1 MLSDGATYR
10 DREERDVTLMTL
22 LLFLPA
28 CFALNMAP
36 GPNNLLS
43 LSNAK
48 RYGIRIACL
57 AGIGRLVAF
66 VGMIT
71 LTAMG
76 LATVLYT
83 SETLFLI
90 VKVVG
95 GLYLLWLAF
104 QLWGADPV
112 DGDDGAPE
120 GRSLLALVRQEFL
133 LAAGN
138 PKAILIFT
146 AFLPQFVDPAGNVGF
161 QFLVLGVLF
170 LMLEWVAIAGY
181 AYFGSVLRHW
191 FSRPSMRRLFN
202 RVCSGLLAGAGI
214 GLLLAR
220 KD

>member
-1 MLSDGATYR
+1 
-10 DREERDVTLMTL
+10 MTI
-22 LLFLPA
+22 LLFIPA

-43 LSNAK
+43 MANAK
-48 RYGIRIACL
+48 RYGVRVACY

-71 LTAMG
+71 LAATG

-83 SETLFLI
+83 SEKLFFI
-90 VKVVG
+90 IKIVG
-95 GLYLLWLAF
+95 GLYLLWIAV
-104 QLWGADPV
+104 QLWTADPL
-112 DGDDGAPE
+112 DSGDEALG
-120 GRSLLALVRQEFL
+120 GRSLFQLGRQEFL

-146 AFLPQFVDPAGNVGF
+146 AFLPQFVDPAGSVGF

-181 AYFGSVLRHW
+181 AFFGKALRHW
-191 FSRPSMRRLFN
+191 FSRPSMRRVFN
-202 RVCSGLLAGAGI
+202 RICSGLLGSAGI

-220 KD
+220 RE

>member
-1 MLSDGATYR
+1 MSLITI
-10 DREERDVTLMTL
+10 
-22 LLFLPA
+22 LLFIPA

-43 LSNAK
+43 MANAK
-48 RYGIRIACL
+48 RYGVRVACY

-71 LTAMG
+71 LAATG

-83 SETLFLI
+83 SEKLFFI
-90 VKVVG
+90 IKIVG
-95 GLYLLWLAF
+95 GLYLLWIAF
-104 QLWGADPV
+104 QLWTADPS
-112 DGDDGAPE
+112 DSGDEALGE
-120 GRSLLALVRQEFL
+120 SSLLQLGRQEFL

-146 AFLPQFVDPAGNVGF
+146 AFLPQFVDPTGSVGF

-181 AYFGSVLRHW
+181 AFFGKALRHW
-191 FSRPSMRRLFN
+191 FSRPSMRRVFN
-202 RVCSGLLAGAGI
+202 RICSGLLGSAGI

-220 KD
+220 RE

>member
-1 MLSDGATYR
+1 MD
-10 DREERDVTLMTL
+10 LMTL

-43 LSNAK
+43 MSNAK
-48 RYGIRIACL
+48 RYGVRVACF
-57 AGIGRLVAF
+57 AGVGRLAAF
-66 VGMIT
+66 VCMIALVAT
-71 LTAMG
+71 G

-83 SETLFLI
+83 SEILFLV
-90 VKVVG
+90 VKVGG

-104 QLWGADPV
+104 QLWTADPSG
-112 DGDDGAPE
+112 GDNGALE
-120 GRSLLALVRQEFL
+120 GASLLGLVRQEFL

-146 AFLPQFVDPAGNVGF
+146 AFLPQFVDPSGSLGY
-161 QFLVLGVLF
+161 QFMVLGALF
-170 LMLEWVAIAGY
+170 LILEWVAISSY
-181 AYFGSVLRHW
+181 AYFGSFLRHW

-202 RVCSGLLAGAGI
+202 RTCSGLLATAGV

-220 KD
+220 RD

>member
-1 MLSDGATYR
+1 MITLVLRGET
-10 DREERDVTLMTL
+10 VVNLMTL

-43 LSNAK
+43 MSNAK
-48 RYGIRIACL
+48 RYGIRVACF

-71 LTAMG
+71 LAATG
-76 LATVLYT
+76 LASVLYT
-83 SETLFLI
+83 SEKLFLI
-90 VKVVG
+90 IKVVG

-104 QLWGADPV
+104 QLWNA
-112 DGDDGAPE
+112 APSDSDNGSVE
-120 GRSLLALVRQEFL
+120 NMSLFGLARQEFL

-146 AFLPQFVDPAGNVGF
+146 AFLPQFVDPSGNVGF
-161 QFLVLGVLF
+161 QFFVLGVLF
-170 LMLEWVAIAGY
+170 LILEWVAIAGY

-202 RVCSGLLAGAGI
+202 RTCSGLLASAGV

-220 KD
+220 RD

>member
-1 MLSDGATYR
+1 
-10 DREERDVTLMTL
+10 VTLMTI

-28 CFALNMAP
+28 CFVLNMAP

-43 LSNAK
+43 MANAK
-48 RYGIRIACL
+48 RYGARVACY

-71 LTAMG
+71 LAATG

-83 SETLFLI
+83 SEKLFFI
-90 VKVVG
+90 IKVAG

-104 QLWGADPV
+104 QLWVANPSDSGNEAL
-112 DGDDGAPE
+112 GDM
-120 GRSLLALVRQEFL
+120 SLFQLARQEFL

-146 AFLPQFVDPAGNVGF
+146 AFLPQFVDPSDHIGL
-161 QFLVLGVLF
+161 QFLILGVLF

-181 AYFGSVLRHW
+181 AYFGKVLRHW

-202 RVCSGLLAGAGI
+202 RICSGLLGSAGV

-220 KD
+220 RE